1 MNIFWIALREFRC
14 YFRRPIAYIV
24 IASFI
29 VLSGIYTFVL
39 NPFFVV
45 GKATLQPFFDF
56 LPFLFTLFIPA
67 ITMRAIAEEKAD
79 GMLEIMQTWP
89 VSDLS
94 WVVGKF
100 LGTLALVTLTLLL
113 TASFPIAIS
122 AIGDLD
128 WGAVIG
134 GYLGLILMAA
144 AYISLGI
151 FASAATSNQVI
162 AFINGFLLCFC
173 FYIVG
178 RTATFVGEDL
188 RGMVEFL
195 SFERRVVSM
204 SQGVI
209 DLRDVAYLASIVL
222 CATGLTAERLH
233 LRRWR

>member
-1 MNIFWIALREFRC
+1 
-14 YFRRPIAYIV
+14 
-24 IASFI
+24 
-29 VLSGIYTFVL
+29 
-39 NPFFVV
+39 
-45 GKATLQPFFDF
+45 
-56 LPFLFTLFIPA
+56 
-67 ITMRAIAEEKAD
+67 MRAIAEEKAD

-113 TASFPIAIS
+113 TGSFPIAIS

-162 AFINGFLLCFC
+162 AFINGFLLCFS
-173 FYIVG
+173 FYIIG